1 MADELIQTSEWPV
14 TDTHKGCGARWR
26 GGRAEEL
33 RAEKGQTPLK
43 KTGGHR
49 SVLR

>member
-1 MADELIQTSEWPV
+1 MSSFKPMNGLSQTPTKAV
-14 TDTHKGCGARWR
+14 ALAGR